1 MLRQYGTLLLLF
13 CLCAALRATDGGNA
27 KGSRGTALGDDGLTG
42 TGWTGY
48 LKITEPLTAAELAA
62 KDLGGVT
69 CLDLSG
75 ISLPEGATAFRH
87 TPVEPNLLIY
97 VRSEDANR
105 VPEAWRFAVAR
116 AENGDARLLRPFELT
131 DSAPLFIPFPFAV
144 STGQL
149 RYTRRLIADG
159 NWQTLCLP
167 FDADAVEGQGQFE
180 AGKALGMDGEALAF
194 GETETIAG
202 GAAHILRTVGTAATD
217 GRLTVTF
224 SSKACTVSP
233 TLGYLYQGI
242 WGTNYRQMAVA
253 DANESIY
260 LLTADGSTFAHAAA
274 GSTLAPFRCY
284 LSLFEPVGPQLV
296 IRFERNTAAALPPA
310 IFNKEY
316 HGSAQ
321 PIYDLAGRRRTG
333 TARRGEILIM
343 KNMKLVN
350 K

>member
-1 MLRQYGTLLLLF
+1 MLRHFGTLLLLF
-13 CLCAALRATDGGNA
+13 CLCVALRATDGGNA
-27 KGSRGTALGDDGLTG
+27 KGSRGTVSGDGGLTG
-42 TGWTGY
+42 TEWTGY
-48 LKITEPLTAAELAA
+48 LKITEPLTADELAA

-69 CLDLSG
+69 CIDLTG

-116 AENGDARLLRPFELT
+116 AENGEARLLHSFDLT
-131 DSAPLFIPFPFAV
+131 DGAPLFIPFPFAV

-167 FDADAVEGQGQFE
+167 FDADAVEGQGLFE

-194 GETETIAG
+194 GETQTITG

-217 GRLTVTF
+217 GRFTVTF
-224 SSKACTVSP
+224 SSKACTVAP

-296 IRFERNTAAALPPA
+296 IRFERNTAAALPHA
-310 IFNKEY
+310 ILNKGN
-316 HGSAQ
+316 HGAAQ
-321 PIYDLAGRRRTG
+321 PIYDLAGRRHTG
-333 TARRGEILIM
+333 TARRGEIVILS
-343 KNMKLVN
+343 KNKIIW
-350 K
+350 

>member
-1 MLRQYGTLLLLF
+1 MQRHFGTLLLLF

-27 KGSRGTALGDDGLTG
+27 KGSRGTVSGDGGLTG

-48 LKITEPLTAAELAA
+48 LKITEPLTADELAA

-116 AENGDARLLRPFELT
+116 AENGEARLLHSFELT
-131 DSAPLFIPFPFAV
+131 DGAPLFIPFPFAV

-242 WGTNYRQMAVA
+242 WGTNYRQMSVS
-253 DANESIY
+253 DAGESIY

-274 GSTLAPFRCY
+274 SSTLAPFRCY

-310 IFNKEY
+310 ILNKGN
-316 HGSAQ
+316 HGAAQ
-321 PIYDLAGRRRTG
+321 PIYDLAGRRRTD
-333 TARRGEILIM
+333 TARRGEIVILS
-343 KNMKLVN
+343 KNKIIW
-350 K
+350 

>member
-13 CLCAALRATDGGNA
+13 CLCAALQASDGGT
-27 KGSRGTALGDDGLTG
+27 KRSRGTTPGDDGLTG

-48 LKITEPLTAAELAA
+48 LKITEPLTADELAA

-69 CLDLSG
+69 CIDLTG

-116 AENGDARLLRPFELT
+116 AENGEARLLRPFELT
-131 DSAPLFIPFPFAV
+131 DGAPLFIPFPFAV

-194 GETETIAG
+194 GETQTVSG
-202 GAAHILRTVGTAATD
+202 GAAHILRTVGTATAD
-217 GRLTVTF
+217 GTLTVAF
-224 SSKACTVSP
+224 SSRACTASP
-233 TLGYLYQGI
+233 TLGHLYQGI

-296 IRFERNTAAALPPA
+296 IRFERNTAAALPHA
-310 IFNKEY
+310 IALPKGNEKAE
-316 HGSAQ
+316 

-333 TARRGEILIM
+333 TARRGEIVILS
-343 KNMKLVN
+343 KNKIIW
-350 K
+350 

>member
-13 CLCAALRATDGGNA
+13 CLCAALQASDGGT
-27 KGSRGTALGDDGLTG
+27 KHSRGTAPGDDGLTG
-42 TGWTGY
+42 TEWTGY

-62 KDLGGVT
+62 IDLGGVT

-97 VRSEDANR
+97 VRSEDAHR

-116 AENGDARLLRPFELT
+116 AENGEARLLRPFELT
-131 DSAPLFIPFPFAV
+131 DGAPLFIPFPFAV

-167 FDADAVEGQGQFE
+167 FDADAVEGQGLFE

-194 GETETIAG
+194 GETQTITG

-224 SSKACTVSP
+224 SSKACTVAP

-242 WGTNYRQMAVA
+242 WGTNYRQMSVS
-253 DANESIY
+253 DAGESIY

-296 IRFERNTAAALPPA
+296 IRFERNTAAALPHA
-310 IFNKEY
+310 ILNKGN

>member
-13 CLCAALRATDGGNA
+13 CLCAALQASDGGT
-27 KGSRGTALGDDGLTG
+27 KRSRGTAPGDDGLTG

-48 LKITEPLTAAELAA
+48 LKITEPLTADELAA

-69 CLDLSG
+69 CLDLTG

-97 VRSEDANR
+97 VRSEDAGR
-105 VPEAWRFAVAR
+105 VPEAWRFAVVR
-116 AENGDARLLRPFELT
+116 AENGEARLLRPFELT
-131 DSAPLFIPFPFAV
+131 DGAPLFIPFPFAV

-167 FDADAVEGQGQFE
+167 FDADAVEGQGPFE
-180 AGKALGMDGEALAF
+180 AGKALGMDGAALAF

-202 GAAHILRTVGTAATD
+202 SAAHILRTVGTAPAD
-217 GRLTVTF
+217 GRITVTF
-224 SSKACTVSP
+224 SSKACTVAP
-233 TLGYLYQGI
+233 TLGNLYQGI
-242 WGTNYRQMAVA
+242 WGTNYRQLAVA

-284 LSLFEPVGPQLV
+284 ISLFEPVGPQLV
-296 IRFERNTAAALPPA
+296 IRFERNTATALPHA
-310 IFNKEY
+310 IVQPKGNEK
-316 HGSAQ
+316 AQ

>member
-1 MLRQYGTLLLLF
+1 MQRHFGTLLLLF
-13 CLCAALRATDGGNA
+13 CLCAALRATDGGT
-27 KGSRGTALGDDGLTG
+27 KRSRGTTPGDDGLTG

-48 LKITEPLTAAELAA
+48 LKITEPLTADELAA
-62 KDLGGVT
+62 KDLGRVT

-97 VRSEDANR
+97 VRSEDAGR
-105 VPEAWRFAVAR
+105 VPEAWRFAVVR
-116 AENGDARLLRPFELT
+116 AENGEARLLRPFELT
-131 DSAPLFIPFPFAV
+131 DGAPLFIPFPFAV

-167 FDADAVEGQGQFE
+167 FDADAVEGQGLFE
-180 AGKALGMDGEALAF
+180 AGKALGMDGESLAF
-194 GETETIAG
+194 GETQTITG

-224 SSKACTVSP
+224 SSKACTVAP

-242 WGTNYRQMAVA
+242 WGTNYRQMSVS
-253 DANESIY
+253 DAGESIY

-274 GSTLAPFRCY
+274 SSTLAPFRCY

-310 IFNKEY
+310 ILNKGKY
-316 HGSAQ
+316 GAVQ
-321 PIYDLAGRRRTG
+321 PIYDLSGRRHTG
-333 TARRGEILIM
+333 TARRCEILIM

>member
-13 CLCAALRATDGGNA
+13 CLCAALQASDGGT
-27 KGSRGTALGDDGLTG
+27 KRSRGTTPGDDGLTG

-48 LKITEPLTAAELAA
+48 LKITEPLTADELAA

-116 AENGDARLLRPFELT
+116 AKNGEARLLHSFELT
-131 DSAPLFIPFPFAV
+131 DGAPLFIPFPFAV

-167 FDADAVEGQGQFE
+167 FDADAVEGQGLFE
-180 AGKALGMDGEALAF
+180 AGKALGMDGESLAF
-194 GETETIAG
+194 GETQTITG

-224 SSKACTVSP
+224 SSKACTVAP

-284 LSLFEPVGPQLV
+284 LSLFKPVGPQLV
-296 IRFERNTAAALPPA
+296 IRFERNTAAALPSA
-310 IFNKEY
+310 IFNKEN
-316 HGSAQ
+316 HGAAQ
-321 PIYDLAGRRRTG
+321 PIYDLAGRRRTD
-333 TARRGEILIM
+333 TARRGEIVILS
-343 KNMKLVN
+343 KNKIIW
-350 K
+350 

>member
-1 MLRQYGTLLLLF
+1 MQRHFGTLLLLF
-13 CLCAALRATDGGNA
+13 CLCAALQASDGGT
-27 KGSRGTALGDDGLTG
+27 KRSRGTTPGDDGLTG

-48 LKITEPLTAAELAA
+48 LKITEPLTADELAA

-69 CLDLSG
+69 CLDLTG

-116 AENGDARLLRPFELT
+116 AENGEARLLHSFELT
-131 DSAPLFIPFPFAV
+131 DGAPLFIPFPFAV

-194 GETETIAG
+194 GETQTISG
-202 GAAHILRTVGTAATD
+202 GAAHILRTVGTAPAD
-217 GRLTVTF
+217 GRLAVAF
-224 SSKACTVSP
+224 SSRACTASP
-233 TLGYLYQGI
+233 TLGHLYQGI

-253 DANESIY
+253 DAGESIY
-260 LLTADGSTFAHAAA
+260 LLTADGNFFAHAAA

-284 LSLFEPVGPQLV
+284 LSLFESAGPQLI

-333 TARRGEILIM
+333 TARRGEIVILS
-343 KNMKLVN
+343 KNKIIW
-350 K
+350 

>member
-1 MLRQYGTLLLLF
+1 MQRHFGTLLLLF
-13 CLCAALRATDGGNA
+13 CLCAALRATDGGT
-27 KGSRGTALGDDGLTG
+27 KSSRGTAPGDDGLTG

-48 LKITEPLTAAELAA
+48 LKITEPLTADELAA
-62 KDLGGVT
+62 IDLSGVT

-116 AENGDARLLRPFELT
+116 AENCDARLLRPFELT
-131 DSAPLFIPFPFAV
+131 EGAPLFIPFPFAV

-167 FDADAVEGQGQFE
+167 FDADAVEGQGLFE
-180 AGKALGMDGEALAF
+180 AGKALGMDGAALAF

-224 SSKACTVSP
+224 SSKACTVAP
-233 TLGYLYQGI
+233 TLGHLYQGI

-260 LLTADGSTFAHAAA
+260 LLTVDGSTFAHAAA

-296 IRFERNTAAALPPA
+296 IRFERNTAAALPHA
-310 IFNKEY
+310 ILNKGN
-316 HGSAQ
+316 HGAAQ

-333 TARRGEILIM
+333 TARRGEIVILS
-343 KNMKLVN
+343 KNKIIW
-350 K
+350 

>member
-13 CLCAALRATDGGNA
+13 CLCAALQASDGDT
-27 KGSRGTALGDDGLTG
+27 KRSRGTAPGDDGLTG

-48 LKITEPLTAAELAA
+48 LKITEPLTADELAA

-97 VRSEDANR
+97 VRSEDAGR
-105 VPEAWRFAVAR
+105 VPEAWRFAVVR
-116 AENGDARLLRPFELT
+116 AENGEARLLRPFELT
-131 DSAPLFIPFPFAV
+131 DGAPLFIPFPFAV

-167 FDADAVEGQGQFE
+167 FDADAVEGQGLFE
-180 AGKALGMDGEALAF
+180 AGKALGMDGESLAF
-194 GETETIAG
+194 GETQTITG
-202 GAAHILRTVGTAATD
+202 VAAHILRTVGTAATD

-224 SSKACTVSP
+224 SSKACTVAP

-274 GSTLAPFRCY
+274 SSTLAPFRCY

-296 IRFERNTAAALPPA
+296 IRFERNTAAALPHA
-310 IFNKEY
+310 IVQPKGNEK
-316 HGSAQ
+316 AQ

-333 TARRGEILIM
+333 TARRGEIVILS
-343 KNMKLVN
+343 KNKIIW
-350 K
+350 

>member
-1 MLRQYGTLLLLF
+1 MQRHFGTLLLLF

-27 KGSRGTALGDDGLTG
+27 KGSRGTTPGDDGLTG

-62 KDLGGVT
+62 KALGGVT
-69 CLDLSG
+69 CLDLTG

-87 TPVEPNLLIY
+87 TPTEPNLLIY
-97 VRSEDANR
+97 VRSEDASR
-105 VPEAWRFAVAR
+105 VPEAWRFTVAR
-116 AENGDARLLRPFELT
+116 AGNSEARLLHSFELT
-131 DSAPLFIPFPFAV
+131 DGAPLFIPFPFAV

-180 AGKALGMDGEALAF
+180 AGKALGMDGAALAF

-224 SSKACTVSP
+224 SSRACTVSP

-242 WGTNYRQMAVA
+242 WGTNYRQMSVS
-253 DANESIY
+253 DAGESIY

-274 GSTLAPFRCY
+274 SSTLAPFRCY

-333 TARRGEILIM
+333 TARRGEIVILS
-343 KNMKLVN
+343 KNKIIW
-350 K
+350 

>member
-1 MLRQYGTLLLLF
+1 MQRHFGTLLLLF

-27 KGSRGTALGDDGLTG
+27 KGSRGTVSGDGGLTG

-48 LKITEPLTAAELAA
+48 LKITEPLTADELAA

-116 AENGDARLLRPFELT
+116 AENGEARLLHSFELT
-131 DSAPLFIPFPFAV
+131 DGAPLFIPFPFAV

-242 WGTNYRQMAVA
+242 WGTNYRQMSVS
-253 DANESIY
+253 DAGESIY

-274 GSTLAPFRCY
+274 SSTLAPFRCY

-333 TARRGEILIM
+333 TARRGEIVILS
-343 KNMKLVN
+343 KNKIIW
-350 K
+350 

>member
-1 MLRQYGTLLLLF
+1 MQRHFGTLLLLF

-27 KGSRGTALGDDGLTG
+27 KRSRGTVSGDGGLTG
-42 TGWTGY
+42 TEWTGY
-48 LKITEPLTAAELAA
+48 LKITEPLTADELAA

-116 AENGDARLLRPFELT
+116 AEDGEARLLHSFELT

-274 GSTLAPFRCY
+274 SSTLAPFRCY

-296 IRFERNTAAALPPA
+296 IRFERNTAAALPHA
-310 IFNKEY
+310 ILNKEKY
-316 HGSAQ
+316 GAVQ
-321 PIYDLAGRRRTG
+321 PIYDLSGRRHTG
-333 TARRGEILIM
+333 TARRGEIVILS
-343 KNMKLVN
+343 KNKIIW
-350 K
+350 

>member
-13 CLCAALRATDGGNA
+13 CLCAALQASDGGT
-27 KGSRGTALGDDGLTG
+27 KHSRGTAPGDDGLTG
-42 TGWTGY
+42 TEWTGY

-62 KDLGGVT
+62 IDLGGVT

-97 VRSEDANR
+97 VRSEDAGR
-105 VPEAWRFAVAR
+105 VPESWRFAVAR

-194 GETETIAG
+194 GETQTISG
-202 GAAHILRTVGTAATD
+202 GAAHILRTVGTAPAD
-217 GRLTVTF
+217 GRLAVAF
-224 SSKACTVSP
+224 SSKACTVAP
-233 TLGYLYQGI
+233 TLGHLYQGI
-242 WGTNYRQMAVA
+242 WGTNYRQMSVS
-253 DANESIY
+253 DAGESIY

-274 GSTLAPFRCY
+274 SSTLAPFRCY
-284 LSLFEPVGPQLV
+284 LSLFESAGPQLI
-296 IRFERNTAAALPPA
+296 IRFDRNTAAALPPA

-333 TARRGEILIM
+333 TARRGEIVILS
-343 KNMKLVN
+343 KNKIIW
-350 K
+350 

>member
-13 CLCAALRATDGGNA
+13 CLCAALQASDGGT
-27 KGSRGTALGDDGLTG
+27 KRSRGTTPGDDGLTG

-48 LKITEPLTAAELAA
+48 LKITEPLTADELAA

-116 AENGDARLLRPFELT
+116 AENGEARLLHSFELT
-131 DSAPLFIPFPFAV
+131 DGAPLFIPFPFAV

-167 FDADAVEGQGQFE
+167 FDADAVEGQGLFE
-180 AGKALGMDGEALAF
+180 AGKALGMYGAALAF
-194 GETETIAG
+194 GETQTISG

-224 SSKACTVSP
+224 SSRACTVAP

-296 IRFERNTAAALPPA
+296 IRFERNTAAALPHA
-310 IFNKEY
+310 IVQPRGNGK
-316 HGSAQ
+316 AQ

>member
-13 CLCAALRATDGGNA
+13 CLCAALQASDGGT
-27 KGSRGTALGDDGLTG
+27 KRSRGTTPGDDGLTG

-48 LKITEPLTAAELAA
+48 LKITEPLTADELAA

-97 VRSEDANR
+97 VRSEDAGR
-105 VPEAWRFAVAR
+105 VPEAWRFAVVR
-116 AENGDARLLRPFELT
+116 AENGEARLLRPFELT
-131 DSAPLFIPFPFAV
+131 DGAPLFIPFPFAV

-167 FDADAVEGQGQFE
+167 FDADAVEGQGLFE
-180 AGKALGMDGEALAF
+180 AGKALGMDGESLAL
-194 GETETIAG
+194 GETQTITG

-224 SSKACTVSP
+224 SSKACTVAP

-310 IFNKEY
+310 ILNK
-316 HGSAQ
+316 GNRGAAQ
-321 PIYDLAGRRRTG
+321 PTYDLAGRRRTG

>member
-1 MLRQYGTLLLLF
+1 MQRHFGTLLLLF
-13 CLCAALRATDGGNA
+13 CLCAALRATDGGT
-27 KGSRGTALGDDGLTG
+27 KRSRGTTPGDDGLTG

-48 LKITEPLTAAELAA
+48 LKITEPLTADELAA

-69 CLDLSG
+69 CLDLTG

-97 VRSEDANR
+97 VRSEDAGR
-105 VPEAWRFAVAR
+105 VPEAWRFAVVR
-116 AENGDARLLRPFELT
+116 AENGEARLLRPFELT
-131 DSAPLFIPFPFAV
+131 DGAPLFIPFPFAV

-167 FDADAVEGQGQFE
+167 FDADAVEGQGLFE
-180 AGKALGMDGEALAF
+180 AGKALGMDGAALAF
-194 GETETIAG
+194 GETQTITG

-224 SSKACTVSP
+224 SSKACTVAP

-274 GSTLAPFRCY
+274 SSTLAPFRCY

-310 IFNKEY
+310 ILNKGKY
-316 HGSAQ
+316 GAVQ
-321 PIYDLAGRRRTG
+321 PIYDLSGRRHTG
-333 TARRGEILIM
+333 TARRCEILIM

>member
-13 CLCAALRATDGGNA
+13 CLCAALQASDGGT
-27 KGSRGTALGDDGLTG
+27 KRSRGTTPGDGGLTG
-42 TGWTGY
+42 TEWTGY
-48 LKITEPLTAAELAA
+48 LKITEPLTADELAA

-69 CLDLSG
+69 CIDLTG

-116 AENGDARLLRPFELT
+116 AENGEARLLHSFELT
-131 DSAPLFIPFPFAV
+131 DGAPLFIPFPFAV

-167 FDADAVEGQGQFE
+167 FDADAVEGQGLFE
-180 AGKALGMDGEALAF
+180 AGKALGMDGAALAF

-224 SSKACTVSP
+224 SSKACTVAP

-242 WGTNYRQMAVA
+242 WGTNYRQMSVS
-253 DANESIY
+253 DAGESIY

-284 LSLFEPVGPQLV
+284 LSLFEPAGPQLV
-296 IRFERNTAAALPPA
+296 IRFERNMAAALPPA
-310 IFNKEY
+310 ILNKEKY
-316 HGSAQ
+316 GAVQ
-321 PIYDLAGRRRTG
+321 PIYDLSGRRHTG
-333 TARRGEILIM
+333 TARRCEILIM

>member
-1 MLRQYGTLLLLF
+1 MLRQFSTLLLLF
-13 CLCAALRATDGGNA
+13 CLCAALQASDGGT
-27 KGSRGTALGDDGLTG
+27 KQSRGTAPGDDGLTG
-42 TGWTGY
+42 TEWTGY

-62 KDLGGVT
+62 IDLGGVT

-87 TPVEPNLLIY
+87 TPTEPNLLIY
-97 VRSEDANR
+97 VRSEDAGR

-194 GETETIAG
+194 GETQTITG
-202 GAAHILRTVGTAATD
+202 GAAHILRTVGTAPAD
-217 GRLTVTF
+217 GRLSVAF
-224 SSKACTVSP
+224 SSRACTASP
-233 TLGYLYQGI
+233 TLGHLYQGI

-260 LLTADGSTFAHAAA
+260 LLTADGNFFAHAAA
-274 GSTLAPFRCY
+274 GSTLAPFRCF
-284 LSLFEPVGPQLV
+284 LSLFEPAGPQLA
-296 IRFERNTAAALPPA
+296 IRFDRNTAAALPPA

-316 HGSAQ
+316 HSSAQ

>member
-1 MLRQYGTLLLLF
+1 MQRHFGTLLLLF

-27 KGSRGTALGDDGLTG
+27 KGSRGTTPGDDGLTG

-48 LKITEPLTAAELAA
+48 LKITEPLTAAEMAA
-62 KDLGGVT
+62 IDLGGVT
-69 CLDLSG
+69 CIDLTG

-97 VRSEDANR
+97 VRSEDAGR

-116 AENGDARLLRPFELT
+116 AENGEARLLRPFELT
-131 DSAPLFIPFPFAV
+131 DGAPLFIPFPFAV

-167 FDADAVEGQGQFE
+167 FEADAVEGQGLFE
-180 AGKALGMDGEALAF
+180 AGKALGMDGAALAF

-274 GSTLAPFRCY
+274 GSTLVPFRCY

-296 IRFERNTAAALPPA
+296 IRFERNTAAALPHA
-310 IFNKEY
+310 ILNKGN

-333 TARRGEILIM
+333 TARRGEIVILS
-343 KNMKLVN
+343 KNKIIW
-350 K
+350 

>member
-13 CLCAALRATDGGNA
+13 CLCAALQASDGGT
-27 KGSRGTALGDDGLTG
+27 KHSRGTAPGDDGLTG
-42 TGWTGY
+42 TEWTGY
-48 LKITEPLTAAELAA
+48 LKITEPLTAVELAA
-62 KDLGGVT
+62 IDLGGVT

-97 VRSEDANR
+97 VRSEDAGR

-167 FDADAVEGQGQFE
+167 FDADAVEGLGQFE

-194 GETETIAG
+194 GETQTITG
-202 GAAHILRTVGTAATD
+202 GAAHILRTVGTVPAD
-217 GRLTVTF
+217 GRLTVAF
-224 SSKACTVSP
+224 SSKACTVAP
-233 TLGYLYQGI
+233 TLGHLYQGI

-260 LLTADGSTFAHAAA
+260 LLTADGNFFAHAAA

-284 LSLFEPVGPQLV
+284 LSLFEPAGPQLI

>member
-1 MLRQYGTLLLLF
+1 MLRQFGTLLLLF
-13 CLCAALRATDGGNA
+13 CLCAALQASDGGT
-27 KGSRGTALGDDGLTG
+27 KHSRGTAPGDDGLTG
-42 TGWTGY
+42 TEWTGY

-62 KDLGGVT
+62 IDLGGVT

-87 TPVEPNLLIY
+87 TPTEPNLLIY
-97 VRSEDANR
+97 VRSEDAGR
-105 VPEAWRFAVAR
+105 VPDSWRFAVAR

-194 GETETIAG
+194 GETQTISG
-202 GAAHILRTVGTAATD
+202 GAAHILRTVGTAPAD
-217 GRLTVTF
+217 GRLAVAF
-224 SSKACTVSP
+224 SSRACTASP
-233 TLGYLYQGI
+233 TLDYLYRGV
-242 WGTNYRQMAVA
+242 WGTNYRQMSVS
-253 DANESIY
+253 DAGESIY

-274 GSTLAPFRCY
+274 SSTLAPFRCY
-284 LSLFEPVGPQLV
+284 LSLFEPAGPQLI

-333 TARRGEILIM
+333 TARRGEIVILS
-343 KNMKLVN
+343 KNKIIW
-350 K
+350 

>member
-1 MLRQYGTLLLLF
+1 MQRHFGTLLLLF

-27 KGSRGTALGDDGLTG
+27 KGSRGTVSGDGGLTG
-42 TGWTGY
+42 TEWTGY
-48 LKITEPLTAAELAA
+48 LKITEPLTADELAA

-69 CLDLSG
+69 CIDLTG

-97 VRSEDANR
+97 VRSEDAGR
-105 VPEAWRFAVAR
+105 VPESWRFAVAR
-116 AENGDARLLRPFELT
+116 AENGEARLLHSFELT
-131 DSAPLFIPFPFAV
+131 DDAPLFIPFPFAV

-333 TARRGEILIM
+333 TARRGEIVILS
-343 KNMKLVN
+343 KNKIIW
-350 K
+350 

>member
-1 MLRQYGTLLLLF
+1 MQRHFGTLLLLF
-13 CLCAALRATDGGNA
+13 CLCAALQASDGGT
-27 KGSRGTALGDDGLTG
+27 KRSRGTAPGDDGLTG

-97 VRSEDANR
+97 VRSEDAGR

-131 DSAPLFIPFPFAV
+131 DGAPLFIPFPFAV

-149 RYTRRLIADG
+149 RYTRHLIADG

-167 FDADAVEGQGQFE
+167 FDADAVEGQGLFE
-180 AGKALGMDGEALAF
+180 AGKALGMDGESLAF

-242 WGTNYRQMAVA
+242 WGTNYRQMSVS
-253 DANESIY
+253 DAGESIY

-274 GSTLAPFRCY
+274 SSTLAPFRCY

-296 IRFERNTAAALPPA
+296 IRFERNTAAALPHA
-310 IFNKEY
+310 ILNKGN

>member
-13 CLCAALRATDGGNA
+13 CLCAALQASDGGT
-27 KGSRGTALGDDGLTG
+27 KRSRGTTPGDDGLTG

-48 LKITEPLTAAELAA
+48 LKITEPLTADELAA

-116 AENGDARLLRPFELT
+116 AENGEARLLHSFELT
-131 DSAPLFIPFPFAV
+131 DGAPLFIPFPFAV

-167 FDADAVEGQGQFE
+167 FDADAVEGQGLFE
-180 AGKALGMDGEALAF
+180 AGKALGMDGAALAF

-224 SSKACTVSP
+224 SSRACTVAP

-296 IRFERNTAAALPPA
+296 IRFERNTAAALPHA
-310 IFNKEY
+310 IALPKGNGK
-316 HGSAQ
+316 AQ

>member
-13 CLCAALRATDGGNA
+13 CLCAALQASDGGT
-27 KGSRGTALGDDGLTG
+27 KRSRGTVSGDGGLTG
-42 TGWTGY
+42 TEWTGY
-48 LKITEPLTAAELAA
+48 LKITEPLTADELAA

-69 CLDLSG
+69 CLDLTG

-87 TPVEPNLLIY
+87 TPTEPNLLIY

-116 AENGDARLLRPFELT
+116 AENGEARLLHSFELT
-131 DSAPLFIPFPFAV
+131 DGAPLFIPFPFAV

-167 FDADAVEGQGQFE
+167 FDADAVEGQGLFE
-180 AGKALGMDGEALAF
+180 AGKALGMDGAALAF
-194 GETETIAG
+194 GETQTISG

-224 SSKACTVSP
+224 SSKACTVAP

-296 IRFERNTAAALPPA
+296 IRFERNTAAALPHA
-310 IFNKEY
+310 ILNKGN

-333 TARRGEILIM
+333 TARRDCHS
-343 KNMKLVN
+343 K
-350 K
+350 

>member
-1 MLRQYGTLLLLF
+1 MQRHFGTLLLLF

-27 KGSRGTALGDDGLTG
+27 KGSRGTVSGDGGLTG

-48 LKITEPLTAAELAA
+48 LKITEPLTADELAA

-116 AENGDARLLRPFELT
+116 AENGEARLLHSFELT
-131 DSAPLFIPFPFAV
+131 DGAPLFIPFPFAV

-167 FDADAVEGQGQFE
+167 FDADAVEGQGLFE

-242 WGTNYRQMAVA
+242 WGTNYRQMSVS
-253 DANESIY
+253 DAGESIY

-274 GSTLAPFRCY
+274 SSTLAPFRCY

-310 IFNKEY
+310 ILNKGN
-316 HGSAQ
+316 HGAAQ
-321 PIYDLAGRRRTG
+321 PIYDLAGRRRTD
-333 TARRGEILIM
+333 TARRGEIVILS
-343 KNMKLVN
+343 KNKIIW
-350 K
+350 

>member
-13 CLCAALRATDGGNA
+13 CLCAALQASDGGT
-27 KGSRGTALGDDGLTG
+27 KRSRGTTPGDDGLTG

-48 LKITEPLTAAELAA
+48 LKITEPLTADELAA

-97 VRSEDANR
+97 VRSEDAGR
-105 VPEAWRFAVAR
+105 VPEAWRFVVAR
-116 AENGDARLLRPFELT
+116 AENGEARLLHSFELT

-167 FDADAVEGQGQFE
+167 FDADAVEGQGLFE

-224 SSKACTVSP
+224 SSKACTVAP

-242 WGTNYRQMAVA
+242 WGTNYRQMSVS
-253 DANESIY
+253 DAGESIY

-274 GSTLAPFRCY
+274 SSTLAPFRCY

-296 IRFERNTAAALPPA
+296 IRFERNTAAALPHA
-310 IFNKEY
+310 IVQPRGNGK
-316 HGSAQ
+316 AQ

>member
-1 MLRQYGTLLLLF
+1 MLRHFGTLFLLF
-13 CLCAALRATDGGNA
+13 CLCAALQATDGGSA
-27 KGSRGTALGDDGLTG
+27 KGSRGSVSGDGGLTG
-42 TGWTGY
+42 TEWTGY
-48 LKITEPLTAAELAA
+48 LKISEPLTADELAA
-62 KDLGGVT
+62 IDLGGVT
-69 CLDLSG
+69 CLDLTD

-97 VRSEDANR
+97 VRSEDAGR
-105 VPEAWRFAVAR
+105 VPEAWRFVVAR
-116 AENGDARLLRPFELT
+116 AENGEARLLHSFELT

-144 STGQL
+144 NTGQL

-180 AGKALGMDGEALAF
+180 AGKALGMDGESLAF

-224 SSKACTVSP
+224 SSKACTVAP
-233 TLGYLYQGI
+233 TLGYLHQGI
-242 WGTNYRQMAVA
+242 WGTNYRQMSVS
-253 DANESIY
+253 DAGESIY

-274 GSTLAPFRCY
+274 SSTLAPFRCY

-296 IRFERNTAAALPPA
+296 IRFERNTAAALPHA
-310 IFNKEY
+310 ILNKGN

-333 TARRGEILIM
+333 TARRGEIVILS
-343 KNMKLVN
+343 KNKIIW
-350 K
+350 

>member
-13 CLCAALRATDGGNA
+13 CLCAALQASDGGT
-27 KGSRGTALGDDGLTG
+27 KRSRGTTPGDDGLTG

-48 LKITEPLTAAELAA
+48 LKITEPLTADELAA

-97 VRSEDANR
+97 VRSEDAGR
-105 VPEAWRFAVAR
+105 VPEAWRFAVVR
-116 AENGDARLLRPFELT
+116 AENGEARLLHSFELT
-131 DSAPLFIPFPFAV
+131 DGAPLFIPFPFAV

-167 FDADAVEGQGQFE
+167 FDADAVEGQGLFE
-180 AGKALGMDGEALAF
+180 AGKALGMDGAALAF
-194 GETETIAG
+194 GETQTITG

-224 SSKACTVSP
+224 SSKACTVAP

-296 IRFERNTAAALPPA
+296 IRFEQNTAAALPHA
-310 IFNKEY
+310 IALPRGNEKAE
-316 HGSAQ
+316 

>member
-13 CLCAALRATDGGNA
+13 CLCAALQASDGGT
-27 KGSRGTALGDDGLTG
+27 KRSRGTTPGDDGLTG

-48 LKITEPLTAAELAA
+48 LKITEPLTADELAA

-97 VRSEDANR
+97 VRSEDAGR

-116 AENGDARLLRPFELT
+116 AENGEARLLHSFELT
-131 DSAPLFIPFPFAV
+131 DGAPLFIPFPFAV

-167 FDADAVEGQGQFE
+167 FDADAVEGQGLFE
-180 AGKALGMDGEALAF
+180 AGKALGMDGAALAF
-194 GETETIAG
+194 GETQTISG

-217 GRLTVTF
+217 GPLTVTF
-224 SSKACTVSP
+224 SSKACTVAP

-242 WGTNYRQMAVA
+242 WGTNYRQMSVS
-253 DANESIY
+253 DAGESIY

>member
-13 CLCAALRATDGGNA
+13 CLCAALQASDGDT
-27 KGSRGTALGDDGLTG
+27 KRSRGTAPGDDGLTG

-48 LKITEPLTAAELAA
+48 LKITEPLTADELAA

-97 VRSEDANR
+97 VRSEDAGR
-105 VPEAWRFAVAR
+105 VPEAWRFAVVR
-116 AENGDARLLRPFELT
+116 AENGEARLLRPFELT
-131 DSAPLFIPFPFAV
+131 DGAPLFIPFPFAV

-167 FDADAVEGQGQFE
+167 FDADAVEGQGLFE
-180 AGKALGMDGEALAF
+180 AGKALGMDGESLAF
-194 GETETIAG
+194 GETQTITG

-224 SSKACTVSP
+224 SSKACTVAP

-274 GSTLAPFRCY
+274 SSTLAPFRCY

-296 IRFERNTAAALPPA
+296 IRFERNTAAALPHA
-310 IFNKEY
+310 IVQPKGNEK
-316 HGSAQ
+316 AQ

-333 TARRGEILIM
+333 TARRGEIVILS
-343 KNMKLVN
+343 KNKIIW
-350 K
+350 

>member
-1 MLRQYGTLLLLF
+1 MLRHFGTLLLLF
-13 CLCAALRATDGGNA
+13 CLCAALRASDGGT
-27 KGSRGTALGDDGLTG
+27 KSSRGTAPGDDGLTG

-48 LKITEPLTAAELAA
+48 LKITKPLTAAELAA
-62 KDLGGVT
+62 IDLGGVT
-69 CLDLSG
+69 CLDLTG

-87 TPVEPNLLIY
+87 TPTNPNLLIY
-97 VRSEDANR
+97 VRSEDASR

-116 AENGDARLLRPFELT
+116 AENGEARLLRSFELT
-131 DSAPLFIPFPFAV
+131 DGAPLFIPFPFAV

-149 RYTRRLIADG
+149 RYTRRLFADG

-167 FDADAVEGQGQFE
+167 FDADAVEGQGLFE
-180 AGKALGMDGEALAF
+180 AGKALGMDGTALAF

-224 SSKACTVSP
+224 SSRACTVVP
-233 TLGYLYQGI
+233 TLGHLYQGI

-296 IRFERNTAAALPPA
+296 IRFERNTAAALPHA
-310 IFNKEY
+310 IV
-316 HGSAQ
+316 Q
-321 PIYDLAGRRRTG
+321 PRGNEKAELIYDLAGRRRTG

>member
-1 MLRQYGTLLLLF
+1 MLRHFGTLLLLF
-13 CLCAALRATDGGNA
+13 CLCVALRATDGGNA
-27 KGSRGTALGDDGLTG
+27 KGSRGTVSGDGGLTG
-42 TGWTGY
+42 TEWTGY
-48 LKITEPLTAAELAA
+48 LKITEPLTADELAA

-69 CLDLSG
+69 CIDLTG

-116 AENGDARLLRPFELT
+116 AENGEARLLHSFDLT
-131 DSAPLFIPFPFAV
+131 DGAPLFIPFPFAV

-167 FDADAVEGQGQFE
+167 FDADAVEGQGLFE

-194 GETETIAG
+194 GETQTITG

-217 GRLTVTF
+217 GRFTVTF
-224 SSKACTVSP
+224 SSKACTVAP

-296 IRFERNTAAALPPA
+296 IRFERNTAAALPHA
-310 IFNKEY
+310 IVQPRGNGK
-316 HGSAQ
+316 AQ

>member
-13 CLCAALRATDGGNA
+13 CLCAALQASDGGT
-27 KGSRGTALGDDGLTG
+27 KRSRGTTPGDDGLTG

-48 LKITEPLTAAELAA
+48 LKITEPLTADELAA

-97 VRSEDANR
+97 VRSEDAGR

-131 DSAPLFIPFPFAV
+131 DGAPLFIPFPFAV

-149 RYTRRLIADG
+149 RYTRHLIADG

-167 FDADAVEGQGQFE
+167 FDADAVEGQGLFE

-194 GETETIAG
+194 GETETISG

-224 SSKACTVSP
+224 SSRACTVVP
-233 TLGYLYQGI
+233 TLGHLYQGI

-284 LSLFEPVGPQLV
+284 LSLFEPAGPQLV
-296 IRFERNTAAALPPA
+296 IRFERNMAAALPPA
-310 IFNKEY
+310 ILNKEKY
-316 HGSAQ
+316 GAVQ
-321 PIYDLAGRRRTG
+321 PIYDLSGRRHTG
-333 TARRGEILIM
+333 TARRCEILIM